1 MSPYPRPPR
10 RNVSPPRNGREAHAP
25 RCAPLS
31 SSGGAPATLPHGR
44 STATHYRQPHGW
56 QMGERCRR
64 RGPRKTTPY
73 VLAALLREHSGLRY
87 LPLATADFQ
96 RRTPTLAAASSSA
109 KGTTSPEA
117 SWIGSKGT
125 YARRAVVIAYVLCSG
140 ILAGEQHAIAFFSSN
155 TVLFVRVDQFGGV
168 WFGSEFPSVAFDG
181 PGPGSGL
188 CMMLSYVPVEVGK
201 YQLQIVSF
209 VRE

>member
-1 MSPYPRPPR
+1 MSPYSRPPHW
-10 RNVSPPRNGREAHAP
+10 NASPSRNGREAHAP
-25 RCAPLS
+25 CCAPLS

-64 RGPRKTTPY
+64 RGGRKTAPH
-73 VLAALLREHSGLRY
+73 VLAALLREHSGSRY

-96 RRTPTLAAASSSA
+96 RLTPALAAASSFA
-109 KGTTSPEA
+109 KGTTSREA

-125 YARRAVVIAYVLCSG
+125 YPRRAVVIARVLCSG
-140 ILAGEQHAIAFFSSN
+140 VLAGEQYAIVFFSSN
-155 TVLFVRVDQFGGV
+155 TVSFVRADQFGGG
-168 WFGSEFPSVAFDG
+168 WSGSEFPSVAFDE

-188 CMMLSYVPVEVGK
+188 CMMLLYVPIEVG
-201 YQLQIVSF
+201 
-209 VRE
+209 